1 MLQHPKSLPHSIWYL
16 FSSLYITQY
25 IGIGFISV
33 ALIAIL
39 RQQGYSLSQLA
50 MVQLMALPAAL
61 KFLWAPCIDSWG
73 RTARSHYKNWLMFA
87 QASMVFTLFGAGF
100 LQPSHHLQTLLLV
113 LFCFAVLTATQDLA
127 LDALSCK
134 VFRPN
139 QRASVSLLQVGC
151 GLVGNKIGGGL
162 VLILYPHWGW
172 QMCLLVMAI
181 LTSLAWLQLVIL
193 LLLYPFGFMP
203 IFSILTP
210 NLVDHG
216 WALPDIGFAIKVFGS
231 LVGICAVLLA
241 QVWFKRHGRVRNV
254 QNASLLQTLCL
265 LALLPPA
272 FGLTGRLWVY
282 LGVFGY
288 FISLPLLYAS
298 ITAVMMDKAAHTD
311 APATAYTIQ
320 NALPMLFA
328 FIAAALS
335 MSLAQ
340 HFGYAFVAILAVT
353 CSATAAL
360 LSRFVLSSISSK
372 PHES

>member
-1 MLQHPKSLPHSIWYL
+1 M
-16 FSSLYITQY
+16 
-25 IGIGFISV
+25 
-33 ALIAIL
+33 
-39 RQQGYSLSQLA
+39 
-50 MVQLMALPAAL
+50 
-61 KFLWAPCIDSWG
+61 
-73 RTARSHYKNWLMFA
+73 
-87 QASMVFTLFGAGF
+87 
-100 LQPSHHLQTLLLV
+100 
-113 LFCFAVLTATQDLA
+113 
-127 LDALSCK
+127 
-134 VFRPN
+134 
-139 QRASVSLLQVGC
+139 
-151 GLVGNKIGGGL
+151 
-162 VLILYPHWGW
+162 
-172 QMCLLVMAI
+172 
-181 LTSLAWLQLVIL
+181 
-193 LLLYPFGFMP
+193 
-203 IFSILTP
+203 
-210 NLVDHG
+210 
-216 WALPDIGFAIKVFGS
+216 
-231 LVGICAVLLA
+231 A

-311 APATAYTIQ
+311 AHATAYTIQ